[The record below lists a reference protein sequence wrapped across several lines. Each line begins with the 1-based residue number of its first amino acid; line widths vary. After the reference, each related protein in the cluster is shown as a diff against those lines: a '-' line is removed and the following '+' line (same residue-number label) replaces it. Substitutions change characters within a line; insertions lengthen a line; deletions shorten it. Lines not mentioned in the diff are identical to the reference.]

1 MASGQTQY
9 YELNQWEGRD
19 QVLRTEFNADNAR
32 IDRALH
38 ELRAR
43 NCQLY
48 MLTYTGTGSGGRSF
62 TFPHRPAA
70 VLIMGGIVTFLC
82 AIQGESYIYL
92 RYGNVDNKSRA
103 VWEGSTVSW
112 ELAND
117 DPVLAA
123 NAAGE
128 RYTLLALLDAPRQ
141 VGLCARAS
149 HILTPRK
156 SVTAILGVADHPI
169 QASVRSCLGCPAH
182 DSCQYR
188 KSGGHCGIS

>member
-82 AIQGESYIYL
+82 AIQGNPTSICGTGTWTPNPGL
-92 RYGNVDNKSRA
+92 YGRA
-103 VWEGSTVSW
+103 
-112 ELAND
+112 
-117 DPVLAA
+117 
-123 NAAGE
+123 
-128 RYTLLALLDAPRQ
+128 AP
-141 VGLCARAS
+141 
-149 HILTPRK
+149 
-156 SVTAILGVADHPI
+156 
-169 QASVRSCLGCPAH
+169 
-182 DSCQYR
+182 
-188 KSGGHCGIS
+188 

>member
-62 TFPHRPAA
+62 T
-70 VLIMGGIVTFLC
+70 
-82 AIQGESYIYL
+82 
-92 RYGNVDNKSRA
+92 
-103 VWEGSTVSW
+103 
-112 ELAND
+112 
-117 DPVLAA
+117 
-123 NAAGE
+123 
-128 RYTLLALLDAPRQ
+128 
-141 VGLCARAS
+141 
-149 HILTPRK
+149 
-156 SVTAILGVADHPI
+156 
-169 QASVRSCLGCPAH
+169 
-182 DSCQYR
+182 
-188 KSGGHCGIS
+188 

>member
-38 ELRAR
+38 ELRAS

-48 MLTYTGTGSGGRSF
+48 MLTYTGTWSGDRSF

-128 RYTLLALLDAPRQ
+128 RYTLLALLDAD
-141 VGLCARAS
+141 A
-149 HILTPRK
+149 
-156 SVTAILGVADHPI
+156 
-169 QASVRSCLGCPAH
+169 
-182 DSCQYR
+182 
-188 KSGGHCGIS
+188 

>member
-70 VLIMGGIVTFLC
+70 VLIMGGIVTFC
-82 AIQGESYIYL
+82 
-92 RYGNVDNKSRA
+92 
-103 VWEGSTVSW
+103 
-112 ELAND
+112 
-117 DPVLAA
+117 
-123 NAAGE
+123 
-128 RYTLLALLDAPRQ
+128 
-141 VGLCARAS
+141 
-149 HILTPRK
+149 
-156 SVTAILGVADHPI
+156 
-169 QASVRSCLGCPAH
+169 VRSRGILHLSAVRERGQQIPGCMGGQHRELGTG
-182 DSCQYR
+182 Q
-188 KSGGHCGIS
+188 

>member
-1 MASGQTQY
+1 M
-9 YELNQWEGRD
+9 
-19 QVLRTEFNADNAR
+19 RTEFNADNAR
-32 IDRALH
+32 IDWALH

-48 MLTYTGTGSGGRSF
+48 MLTYTGTWSGGRSF

-92 RYGNVDNKSRA
+92 RYGNVDTKSRA

-128 RYTLLALLDAPRQ
+128 RYTLLALLDAD
-141 VGLCARAS
+141 A
-149 HILTPRK
+149 
-156 SVTAILGVADHPI
+156 
-169 QASVRSCLGCPAH
+169 
-182 DSCQYR
+182 
-188 KSGGHCGIS
+188 

>member
-1 MASGQTQY
+1 
-9 YELNQWEGRD
+9 
-19 QVLRTEFNADNAR
+19 
-32 IDRALH
+32 
-38 ELRAR
+38 
-43 NCQLY
+43 

-128 RYTLLALLDAPRQ
+128 RYTLLALLDAD
-141 VGLCARAS
+141 A
-149 HILTPRK
+149 
-156 SVTAILGVADHPI
+156 
-169 QASVRSCLGCPAH
+169 
-182 DSCQYR
+182 
-188 KSGGHCGIS
+188 

>member
-70 VLIMGGIVTFLC
+70 VP
-82 AIQGESYIYL
+82 
-92 RYGNVDNKSRA
+92 RK
-103 VWEGSTVSW
+103 
-112 ELAND
+112 
-117 DPVLAA
+117 PV
-123 NAAGE
+123 
-128 RYTLLALLDAPRQ
+128 
-141 VGLCARAS
+141 
-149 HILTPRK
+149 TPRMLRTMCQHS
-156 SVTAILGVADHPI
+156 SVMTIFT
-169 QASVRSCLGCPAH
+169 ST
-182 DSCQYR
+182 
-188 KSGGHCGIS
+188 

>member
-32 IDRALH
+32 IDRGPPRAESAQLPALH
-38 ELRAR
+38 AHLYGDGERR
-43 NCQLY
+43 PQLH
-48 MLTYTGTGSGGRSF
+48 
-62 TFPHRPAA
+62 FPHRPAA

-92 RYGNVDNKSRA
+92 RYGNVDTKSRA

-123 NAAGE
+123 NAAGG
-128 RYTLLALLDAPRQ
+128 ALHPAGPAGRGCLSRNKSTP
-141 VGLCARAS
+141 GLR
-149 HILTPRK
+149 P
-156 SVTAILGVADHPI
+156 G
-169 QASVRSCLGCPAH
+169 GCSMIPVVV
-182 DSCQYR
+182 
-188 KSGGHCGIS
+188 